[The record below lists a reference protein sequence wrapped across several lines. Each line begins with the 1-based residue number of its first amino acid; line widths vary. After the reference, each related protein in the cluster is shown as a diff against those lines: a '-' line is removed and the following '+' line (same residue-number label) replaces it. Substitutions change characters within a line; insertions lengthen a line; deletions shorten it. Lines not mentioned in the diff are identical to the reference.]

1 MKSEEELKALGFNIS
16 LIHVDF
22 MFGSADMKVM
32 GETQNGDWV
41 SVFENGSFVI

>member
-32 GETQNGDWV
+32 ETQNGDWV
-41 SVFENGSFVI
+41 SVFEKQ